1 MRSAPI
7 ILAFFAVCLPSV
19 CEAGCVADQHDGVIC
34 GEGKDAA
41 RIIEDTTSP
50 DKKLAIAWRCSAG
63 MPADGKEP
71 AGEIE
76 DVIIRIGDGAVLG
89 KLGGQYWDTGTVRPN
104 RDEFYASWSPDSR
117 AVVEVANARW
127 DTTAFAYYAI
137 DGSKSAKVD
146 LLSLVSPAIMAKIPA
161 SQRQTRVFRVLA
173 EEELKVDNRG
183 RAGFRTMVF
192 VPKREETERHFAVSV
207 TIATK
212 SGQPTARIE
221 QIRSVKAN

>member
-1 MRSAPI
+1 MRSI
-7 ILAFFAVCLPSV
+7 ILVLLAVCLPTI
-19 CEAGCVADQHDGVIC
+19 CQAGCVADQHDGIVC

-41 RIIEDTTSP
+41 RVIDDTTSP

-63 MPADGKEP
+63 MPADEKEP
-71 AGEIE
+71 AGDVE
-76 DVIIRIGDGAVLG
+76 DVIIRLADGQVLG
-89 KLGGQYWDTGTVRPN
+89 RLGGQYWKTGTMRPN

-137 DGSKSAKVD
+137 DGSKSTKVD
-146 LLSLVSPAIMAKIPA
+146 LLPLVSPAIMAKIPA

-183 RAGFRTMVF
+183 RLGFKTMIF
-192 VPKREETERHFAVSV
+192 VPKQEETERHFAVSV
-207 TIATK
+207 AISTK
-212 SGQPTARIE
+212 NGQPTARIE

>member
-1 MRSAPI
+1 MRSI
-7 ILAFFAVCLPSV
+7 ILVLLAVCLPTI
-19 CEAGCVADQHDGVIC
+19 CQAGCVADQHDGIVC

-41 RIIEDTTSP
+41 RVIDDTTSP

-63 MPADGKEP
+63 MPADEKEP
-71 AGEIE
+71 AGDVE
-76 DVIIRIGDGAVLG
+76 DVIIRLADGQVLG
-89 KLGGQYWDTGTVRPN
+89 RLGGQYWNTGTMRPN

-137 DGSKSAKVD
+137 DGSKSTKVD
-146 LLSLVSPAIMAKIPA
+146 LLPLVSSAIMAKIPA

-183 RAGFRTMVF
+183 RLGFKTMIF
-192 VPKREETERHFAVSV
+192 VPKQEETERHFAVSV
-207 TIATK
+207 TISTK
-212 SGQPTARIE
+212 IGQPTARIE

>member
-127 DTTAFAYYAI
+127 
-137 DGSKSAKVD
+137 
-146 LLSLVSPAIMAKIPA
+146 
-161 SQRQTRVFRVLA
+161 
-173 EEELKVDNRG
+173 
-183 RAGFRTMVF
+183 
-192 VPKREETERHFAVSV
+192 
-207 TIATK
+207 
-212 SGQPTARIE
+212 
-221 QIRSVKAN
+221 

>member
-1 MRSAPI
+1 
-7 ILAFFAVCLPSV
+7 
-19 CEAGCVADQHDGVIC
+19 
-34 GEGKDAA
+34 
-41 RIIEDTTSP
+41 
-50 DKKLAIAWRCSAG
+50 
-63 MPADGKEP
+63 
-71 AGEIE
+71 
-76 DVIIRIGDGAVLG
+76 
-89 KLGGQYWDTGTVRPN
+89 VRPN

-212 SGQPTARIE
+212 GGQPTARIE